1 MKVSKLLLLYLLVAN
16 NAFAQCYTKV
26 LTSSGTSVA
35 RRTDGTLWA
44 KGPNNG
50 GCAGNGNTNDL
61 LNYTQIGTDT
71 DWSDNYSVSSSHVL
85 AIKNNGKLWAWGS
98 ESFGVCGTGAQGT
111 GGHIL
116 PTQVGVDNWISVAS
130 NSSSSLGVK
139 SDGTL
144 WGWGSNNDG
153 QIGIGSTLQY
163 NQLTPLQI
171 GTDTNWQK
179 VFSGGNTCF
188 AIKTDGTLWSWGST
202 GVGGKLGYLA
212 SNLNVTRLSPH
223 IVNTDTNWEAV
234 VMDYNTAIGLKTDG
248 TLWGWGYD
256 AGQGQ
261 FGNGS
266 LDSFATSVPIQI
278 GIDSDWKQV
287 SMSSDACVA
296 IKNNATRW
304 GWGINGISYVLGDGT
319 TQVRLIPTQ
328 LDSDADWLS
337 ADMETES
344 GGNGSNAIKQNNSL
358 FHWGYDIATNL
369 RYSMP
374 TLVGTTCVLENV
386 TFKEKVFKVYPNPT
400 NTFITIQFL
409 NTTAYK
415 IQIYNALG
423 QIMQQD
429 KSSNADNNSVK
440 KIDLSV
446 YDKGMYYLS
455 IEADGQLYQQKII
468 KK

>member
-1 MKVSKLLLLYLLVAN
+1 MKIVRLLFVLIFINY

-85 AIKNNGKLWAWGS
+85 AIKNNGTLWAWGS
-98 ESFGVCGTGAQGT
+98 ESFGACGNGTEGT

-116 PTQVGVDNWISVAS
+116 PTQIGVDNWISVAS
-130 NSSSSLGVK
+130 DATNSLGVK

-144 WGWGSNNDG
+144 WAWGSNNYG

-179 VFSGGNTCF
+179 VFSGGATCF
-188 AIKTDGTLWSWGST
+188 AIKIEGTLWSWGSN
-202 GVGGKLGYLA
+202 GVGGKLGYFA
-212 SNLNVTRLSPH
+212 VNLNTTRLSPH

-234 VMDYNTAIGLKTDG
+234 VMDYDTAIGLKIDG
-248 TLWGWGYD
+248 TVWGWGYD

-278 GIDSDWKQV
+278 GTDSDWKQV
-287 SMSSDACVA
+287 SMSTGSCVA
-296 IKNNATRW
+296 LKNNGTRW
-304 GWGINGISYVLGDGT
+304 GWGYNGIFYELGDGT

-328 LDSDADWLS
+328 LDTDTDWMYV
-337 ADMETES
+337 DMETEYQ
-344 GGNGSNAIKQNNSL
+344 GYGANAIKENNSL
-358 FHWGYDIATNL
+358 FHWAYDIATNL

-374 TLVGTTCVLENV
+374 TLVGTTCVLENI
-386 TFKEKVFKVYPNPT
+386 TFEEKVFKVYPNPT

-409 NTTAYK
+409 NTTSYK

-468 KK
+468 KN